1 MPLMVSRH
9 FHWVR
14 DNKKQ
19 NTMNIELIQ
28 GQFNAKDA
36 IDIITQMIHIK
47 IKFHESKISKNSSE
61 EDIKMREKKIKQ
73 LQKDLYEARKYI
85 EQKDK
90 AININAEIEISKNV

>member
-1 MPLMVSRH
+1 
-9 FHWVR
+9 
-14 DNKKQ
+14 
-19 NTMNIELIQ
+19 MNIELIQ